1 MRAATGIGFSPL
13 LALQSYIVQVVKPFR
28 QCAAVILTDDR
39 GRVLLLWQPRQSYGL
54 PGGVVESG
62 ETPPQAA
69 IREAREEIGVDVK
82 LEYLVGMYH
91 LRGGGWPD
99 IFASVYKAC
108 VVSGKPCAADLNE
121 VERLE
126 WVSSGA
132 VPNPISTDARVAIP
146 DFYAG
151 KRGVVGEVWRE
162 GVVPWTG

>member
-1 MRAATGIGFSPL
+1 MWDAPGGKLYRAG
-13 LALQSYIVQVVKPFR
+13 VEPFR

-39 GRVLLLWQPRQSYGL
+39 GRVLLLWQPRQAYGL
-54 PGGVVESG
+54 PGGIVEPN
-62 ETPPQAA
+62 ETPPMAA
-69 IREAREEIGVDVK
+69 VREAKEEIGLEVK
-82 LEYLVGMYH
+82 LEYLVGSYL

-99 IFASVYKAC
+99 IFASVYKAQA
-108 VVSGKPCAADLNE
+108 VSGEPYVADPNE

-132 VPNPISTDARVAIP
+132 VPNPISTDAQAAIP

-151 KRGVVGEVWRE
+151 ERGVVGEVWRD